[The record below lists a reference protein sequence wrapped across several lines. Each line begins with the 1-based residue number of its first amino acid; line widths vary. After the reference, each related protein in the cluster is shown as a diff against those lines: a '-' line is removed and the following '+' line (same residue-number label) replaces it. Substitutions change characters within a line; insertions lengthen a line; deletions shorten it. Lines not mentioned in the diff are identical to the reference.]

1 MVGAILDPKACL
13 CSSGYMVRLVDEQRD
28 SISLKS
34 ADDLKACTLE
44 WVVTERKSSCVWRE
58 RDVMEVKRRKASI
71 SVDRGEMLTKAVLI
85 ARYHLLGV
93 PLDGRSP
100 PYFKNNPIFKGSKSR
115 SEKGCRREP
124 LVWISF
130 LSLCLPAQ
138 VQIPFQQVKDLT
150 SIIIRSCGKAHLNCV
165 LYLVDRRL
173 LV

>member
-1 MVGAILDPKACL
+1 VVGAILDPKACL

-71 SVDRGEMLTKAVLI
+71 SVDRGEMLTKAFLI

-93 PLDGRSP
+93 PLDGRSH
-100 PYFKNNPIFKGSKSR
+100 
-115 SEKGCRREP
+115 
-124 LVWISF
+124 
-130 LSLCLPAQ
+130 
-138 VQIPFQQVKDLT
+138 LT
-150 SIIIRSCGKAHLNCV
+150 SRTTPFSRGVNLGLKKAADESRWFGYRSYRYVCQLRYKYHSSK
-165 LYLVDRRL
+165 
-173 LV
+173 